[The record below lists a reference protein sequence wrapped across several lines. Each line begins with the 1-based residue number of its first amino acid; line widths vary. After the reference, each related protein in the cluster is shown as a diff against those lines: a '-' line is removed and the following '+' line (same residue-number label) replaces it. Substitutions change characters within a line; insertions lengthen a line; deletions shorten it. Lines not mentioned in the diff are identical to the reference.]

1 MIEAINIYCD
11 LGIICNF
18 NIVIKEASDFP
29 ARGLQYNILHMLSIR
44 ISGNVWRAIRKGAF
58 KDSTIHVSQLQFV
71 FFVYFHS
78 LDR

>member
-44 ISGNVWRAIRKGAF
+44 ISGCVKGYS
-58 KDSTIHVSQLQFV
+58 KGGV
-71 FFVYFHS
+71 
-78 LDR
+78 